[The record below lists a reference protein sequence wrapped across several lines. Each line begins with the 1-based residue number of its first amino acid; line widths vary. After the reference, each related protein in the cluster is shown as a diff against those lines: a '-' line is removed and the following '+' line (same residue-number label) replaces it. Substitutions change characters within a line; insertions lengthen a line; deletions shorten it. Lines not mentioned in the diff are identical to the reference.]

1 MDRHWEALYLA
12 AKKALNP
19 RAVLKISGCNRLL
32 SAAPAVFCV
41 PLSFV
46 LPNSY
51 AVTRY
56 RMTATIVEVSPI
68 NASKGI
74 NFMRFLMSM

>member
-1 MDRHWEALYLA
+1 MSEAHRDIR
-12 AKKALNP
+12 KGGIKTQRVQP
-19 RAVLKISGCNRLL
+19 TFVSCTRWFCMLL
-32 SAAPAVFCV
+32 FLCFCCYR
-41 PLSFV
+41 FI

-74 NFMRFLMSM
+74 SFMRFLMSM